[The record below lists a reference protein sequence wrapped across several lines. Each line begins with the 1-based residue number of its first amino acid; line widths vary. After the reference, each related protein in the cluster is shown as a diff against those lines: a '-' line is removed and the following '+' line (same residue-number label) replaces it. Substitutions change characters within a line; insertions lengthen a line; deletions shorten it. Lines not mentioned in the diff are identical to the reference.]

1 MEIFA
6 HYDILD
12 AQGVRLA
19 EGSKA
24 SFCLEDTTCDNGV
37 HPQYNCRGFADQG
50 VYIITNREEI
60 FNIVVLCPV
69 KSKIL
74 IRTLFQRE

>member
-1 MEIFA
+1 MEVFA

-12 AQGVRLA
+12 AKGARLA

-50 VYIITNREEI
+50 TQD
-60 FNIVVLCPV
+60 VLCSLIFFYFHYTTLV
-69 KSKIL
+69 KIKW
-74 IRTLFQRE
+74 